1 MTRVSLPVQGGSAPA
16 PTASTSGKGFGLFG
30 SFSDLLGASQPGG
43 QAGGSM
49 ASGRQGQQ
57 HGGPGAGPGPASGP
71 SFGSFTGPASR
82 GPVAGSSLAMAH
94 RHSHST
100 TGIDDLL
107 QQQHAE
113 REAEALGWPGQPKQG
128 FMQAPGQVQTDRGH
142 VSGTADPFDPFAL
155 GGAASGPAALGTGTS
170 TSRPGDAA
178 AGDSGLQRN
187 GGGGTGAAQ
196 QGDGSAEGAV
206 GAADDGSG
214 TGVGQPMSNRE
225 LHLWAIPLFK
235 ERLVFL
241 PVVNWKDEPDTSSK
255 CVECTG
261 VVRGLTVWTKLW

>member
-1 MTRVSLPVQGGSAPA
+1 MQGGGAAPV
-16 PTASTSGKGFGLFG
+16 PTASASGKGFGLFG

-43 QAGGSM
+43 QAAGST
-49 ASGRQGQQ
+49 AAGRQGQQ
-57 HGGPGAGPGPASGP
+57 HGGAGTGPGPGPGAASGP
-71 SFGSFTGPASR
+71 SYGSFTGLASR
-82 GPVAGSSLAMAH
+82 GPATGGSLAMAH

-107 QQQHAE
+107 QQQHAD
-113 REAEALGWPGQPKQG
+113 REAEALGWPVQPKQG
-128 FMQAPGQVQTDRGH
+128 LIQAPGQMRTDRGQ
-142 VSGTADPFDPFAL
+142 VSSAADPFDPFSL
-155 GGAASGPAALGTGTS
+155 GGVSSGPAALGIGSS
-170 TSRPGDAA
+170 TSRPGDAV

-187 GGGGTGAAQ
+187 GVGGNGTAQ
-196 QGDGSAEGAV
+196 QGSGEAEGAV

-255 CVECTG
+255 CGECTG
-261 VVRGLTVWTKLW
+261 LVRGRTVWAT